1 MQDWA
6 ATRDKLI
13 DHDIRC
19 PRCMDDEA
27 LSNVTVF
34 WVSQVEGGKILKCAC
49 TNSHEFEHEVV
60 DADSS

>member
-13 DHDIRC
+13 DPDIRC
-19 PRCMDDEA
+19 PRCMDDET

-34 WVSQVEGGKILKCAC
+34 WVTQVEGGKVLHAAC
-49 TNSHEFEHEVV
+49 NRGHEWDEFV
-60 DADSS
+60 DAK